1 MLTQKVL
8 QPSPTAVLLEIFR
21 QSTQQQYHS
30 SMAKSVSTYRDHFY
44 SFPKNQ
50 IHCNFDK
57 YSISDVSWI
66 LGFWL
71 WVIEITITVV
81 SIV

>member
-1 MLTQKVL
+1 
-8 QPSPTAVLLEIFR
+8 
-21 QSTQQQYHS
+21 
-30 SMAKSVSTYRDHFY
+30 MAKSVSTYQDHFY

-50 IHCNFDK
+50 IHCNFDT

-81 SIV
+81 SIE